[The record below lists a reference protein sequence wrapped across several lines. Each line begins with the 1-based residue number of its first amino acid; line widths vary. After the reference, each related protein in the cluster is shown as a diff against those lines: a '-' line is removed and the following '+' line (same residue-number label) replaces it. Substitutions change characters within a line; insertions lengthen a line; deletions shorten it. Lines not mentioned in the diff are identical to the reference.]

1 MCFCNVWE
9 LKERVDEEQGVQ
21 PAVLSSNGLQLE
33 DTSLLLGLGLDS
45 TGSVDV
51 STSDADRRQWLRGRC
66 P

>member
-9 LKERVDEEQGVQ
+9 LKERVDEEQAVQ

-51 STSDADRRQWLRGRC
+51 STSDADRRQWLRQG
-66 P
+66 